1 MFMYGVIN
9 YVSGTLLYNM
19 VCF

>member
-1 MFMYGVIN
+1 MYGVIN